1 MAECC
6 SDREQ
11 TDGRN
16 RLKGLLKVMSS
27 FVTVGGEK
35 NIQWDWAL
43 LIRPEMREGDRE
55 TQRKGRKLV

>member
-35 NIQWDWAL
+35 NILWDWAL
-43 LIRPEMREGDRE
+43 LIRPEMREEDRE
-55 TQRKGRKLV
+55 T